1 MSKLAK
7 PAAAA
12 AAVAAA
18 IAAAALG
25 VSSSTAAT
33 RTAAAASSCH
43 LANGIQHVIEIT
55 FDNTHFNRDNPS
67 VPSDLEQMPAL
78 ENFITNN
85 GTLLSNNHTPLI
97 AHTADD
103 ILTNLSGLYGDRHG
117 QGLTNTYETYNG
129 GTVTPK
135 SSFADWTG
143 AYGLDSFP
151 NQPYSP
157 TVPAAGSPPQ
167 KPPGPWGPRPR
178 AGCGPRGGI

>member
-1 MSKLAK
+1 MSKLARR
-7 PAAAA
+7 AALAAAIIGVIAA
-12 AAVAAA
+12 AAVAAG
-18 IAAAALG
+18 LG
-25 VSSSTAAT
+25 
-33 RTAAAASSCH
+33 AASSAASATTPTTSSTCQ

-67 VPSDLEQMPAL
+67 VLSDLEQMPAL
-78 ENFITNN
+78 QNFITNN

-129 GTVTPK
+129 GGTVTSSDAK
-135 SSFADWTG
+135 SSFSYWTG
-143 AYGLDSFP
+143 TYGLDTFP

-157 TVPAAGSPPQ
+157 TVPAAGSP
-167 KPPGPWGPRPR
+167 
-178 AGCGPRGGI
+178 